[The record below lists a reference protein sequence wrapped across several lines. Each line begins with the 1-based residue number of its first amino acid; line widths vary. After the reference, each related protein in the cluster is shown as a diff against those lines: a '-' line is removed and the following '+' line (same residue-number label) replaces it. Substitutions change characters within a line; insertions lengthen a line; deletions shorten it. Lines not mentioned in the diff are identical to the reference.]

1 MIQLTIPAY
10 KKGPSRYRFERI
22 VARRRV
28 ANAARR
34 PCEPLA
40 NPLRFDCRYAR
51 KRRDALARVE
61 RRAYPLASSN
71 TLP

>member
-28 ANAARR
+28 ANAA
-34 PCEPLA
+34 CEPLA

-51 KRRDALARVE
+51 GRRDALARVE